1 MTDRNVILPVTA
13 RDFSQYGAPPG
24 SKFKIIFRKDQPD
37 YLKDYSG
44 TKFYKSETAANNALT
59 KRSKLIADTKTAKLK
74 PPTPAKADKFLV
86 KVGDPTKTKNVIKQK
101 FKEVIGS
108 KNVPSTYKPT
118 GVTKDLYRAS
128 IQVGN
133 KTVLSTEFGSKA
145 DAVAAVKDYRK
156 TNPIKNPPPDL
167 KTLDEKKKKRYLD
180 KKIRQSDIAAR
191 GGIPEGGVF
200 KGDPQIHKGHA
211 GNIKGTQLITG
222 DKVIRTPAIINQM
235 MAGEAGDVAKTRFT
249 DLDFKIRK
257 AEEKIT
263 DIKNSNKSISEKQKL
278 LAAEDD
284 KLIQYAAQS
293 DGYKVVKL
301 SDNKEFRLPGKSL
314 QTIDPFDDYPGMT
327 EVEINKELRK
337 YFTVDKKLKPNW
349 AKQITDG
356 TIKIEDVEAIKKGG
370 IFMENMNLSK
380 DVAKNN
386 LENIKTIYANE
397 PDGSAFRKAMEK
409 RVNCADG
416 CFLKV
421 ANKNPERIA
430 KLLSTGQVIKAS
442 ELPRPDDAIKRD
454 TFKETN
460 LRWNNDVGAFETTNG
475 DIASQSDIKKY
486 AAENPMDVK
495 AGTEPVKAATN
506 KSVLSNVGKAMARI
520 GAPLPTAILDSYFIG
535 QQVKEGKGTAEIAS
549 NPLNW
554 LGLAT
559 MEPLSKVAGIA
570 EGGAFNKALRLGL
583 NPATIRGITRF
594 AGLPGLAISTALT
607 AYDQYQKYKDGEGFI
622 FNLLNQKGT
631 E

>member
-86 KVGDPTKTKNVIKQK
+86 KVGSPTKTNNVIKQK

-167 KTLDEKKKKRYLD
+167 KTLDERKKKRYLD
-180 KKIRQSDIAAR
+180 KKIRQSDIAAK

-263 DIKNSNKSISEKQKL
+263 DIKNSNKSITKKQKL

-301 SDNKEFRLPGKSL
+301 SDGKEFRLPGKSL

-337 YFTVDKKLKPNW
+337 YFTVDNKLKPNW
-349 AKQITDG
+349 AKQIADG

-442 ELPRPDDAIKRD
+442 ELPRPDDAIRRD
-454 TFKETN
+454 MFKETN
-460 LRWNNDVGAFETTNG
+460 IRWNNDIGAFVTPNE
-475 DIASQSDIKKY
+475 DIASQADIKKY
-486 AAENPMDVK
+486 IAENPIEVK
-495 AGTEPVKAATN
+495 AGETPLKPATN
-506 KSVLSNVGKAMARI
+506 KSVLANVGRTMAAV
-520 GAPLPTAILDSYFIG
+520 GAPLPTALIDSYFIG
-535 QQVKEGKGTAEIAS
+535 QQVKQGKGTAEIAS

-559 MEPLSKVAGIA
+559 MEPLTKAAGIA
-570 EGGAFNKALRLGL
+570 EGDGLKKVLRLGL
-583 NPATIRGITRF
+583 NPATIRGISRF
-594 AGLPGLAISTALT
+594 AGLPGLAISTAMT
-607 AYDQYQKYKDGEGFI
+607 AYDQYEKYKDGEGFI
-622 FNLLNQKGT
+622 YKLFNKEGT
-631 E
+631 

>member
-86 KVGDPTKTKNVIKQK
+86 KVGSPTKTNNVIKQK

-167 KTLDEKKKKRYLD
+167 KTLDERKKKRYLD
-180 KKIRQSDIAAR
+180 KKIRQSDIAAK

-301 SDNKEFRLPGKSL
+301 SDGKEFRLPGKSL

-337 YFTVDKKLKPNW
+337 YFTVDNKLKPNW
-349 AKQITDG
+349 AKQIADG

-442 ELPRPDDAIKRD
+442 ELPRPDDAIRRD
-454 TFKETN
+454 MFKETN
-460 LRWNNDVGAFETTNG
+460 IRWNNDIGAFVTPNE
-475 DIASQSDIKKY
+475 DIASQADIKKY
-486 AAENPMDVK
+486 IAENPIEVK
-495 AGTEPVKAATN
+495 AGETPLKPATN
-506 KSVLSNVGKAMARI
+506 KSVLANVGRTMAAV
-520 GAPLPTAILDSYFIG
+520 GAPLPTALIDSYFIG
-535 QQVKEGKGTAEIAS
+535 QQVKQGKGTAEIAS

-559 MEPLSKVAGIA
+559 MEPLTKAAGIA
-570 EGGAFNKALRLGL
+570 EGDGLKKVLRLGL
-583 NPATIRGITRF
+583 NPATIRGISRF
-594 AGLPGLAISTALT
+594 AGLPGLAISTAMT
-607 AYDQYQKYKDGEGFI
+607 AYDQYEKYKDGEGFI
-622 FNLLNQKGT
+622 YKLFNKEGT
-631 E
+631 